1 MVIKDNITSNI
12 KKTNTIKFKLIISII
27 IVQLFSSVIGQVV
40 NYAMS
45 KAQSIFK
52 ALNLDMNIWS
62 GVISISV
69 STALNI
75 GIVVILITYF
85 YDKLVLRRLNELI
98 SISTEWAGGNLSKTI
113 DMKSNDELGVLARNL
128 NKMSSNL
135 DKIATKIYQMSDKL
149 NQSSSEMEII
159 TKETKEATNQ
169 VAIAIESIAY
179 ESEQQTQSSME
190 GVEHVNHLDNAID
203 TISKLIQKIIEEFS
217 ATMELNTNATKTLE
231 VLNKNSEEASI
242 SEKELQM
249 NISEMET
256 ISKSIGT
263 IIETISSISGQTNLL
278 ALNAA
283 IESARAGEAG
293 KGFSVV
299 AEEIRKLA
307 EESSKATE
315 EIQGLVESIQD
326 TASNSVIA
334 INKNTK
340 NFEAQMKSIEE
351 TENIFSDLSEN
362 INKNIDDIKSIESLN
377 KEMTNQK
384 DVVLS
389 SIHNISTGAQQVTS
403 ATQEVS
409 ASSEETLASI
419 QQILDYARIN
429 SELANDLEEISSIL
443 K

>member
-1 MVIKDNITSNI
+1 MIKDNITANI

-40 NYAMS
+40 NYVMS

-52 ALNLDMNIWS
+52 TLNLDVNIWS
-62 GVISISV
+62 GVISISI

-98 SISTEWAGGNLSKTI
+98 SISAEWAEGNLSKKI
-113 DMKSNDELGVLARNL
+113 DMKSNDELGELSKNL

-149 NQSSSEMEII
+149 NQSSSQLEVIS
-159 TKETKEATNQ
+159 KETTEATNQ
-169 VAIAIESIAY
+169 VTTAIESIAY
-179 ESEQQTQSSME
+179 ESEQQTQCSME
-190 GVEHVNHLDNAID
+190 GVKQVNNLANAID

-217 ATMELNTNATKTLE
+217 ATMELNNNAAKTLE
-231 VLNKNSEEASI
+231 ALNKNSEEASI
-242 SEKELQM
+242 SEKELQT
-249 NISEMET
+249 NISKMDT

-283 IESARAGEAG
+283 IESARAGESG

-315 EIQGLVESIQD
+315 EIKGLVENIQD
-326 TASNSVIA
+326 TSSNSVIA

-351 TENIFSDLSEN
+351 TEHIFSNLSEN
-362 INKNIDDIKSIESLN
+362 INKNINDIKSIETLN

-389 SIHNISTGAQQVTS
+389 SIHSISTGAQQVTS

-419 QQILDYARIN
+419 QQILDYARKN